1 MERILDLYA
10 QPYDPNR
17 PLWCFDERP
26 CQLLGDTLVP
36 IPMKPGKQW
45 RYDHH
50 YERKG
55 MCYLLIAFQPHTGQ
69 RVVCIYERR
78 RAVEYAQFMH
88 ELKTVHNPDAET
100 LVIVQDNLN
109 THTPSSFYQL
119 LEADDAL
126 ALGKQFE
133 MHYTPVNASWLN
145 MVEIE
150 LSVIARQC
158 LDRRIASIERL
169 EQEVLAFV
177 AERNRLACTIDWQ
190 FTPELARH
198 KFHRFYPKLEVS
210 SASV

>member
-10 QPYDPNR
+10 QPYDPKR

-36 IPMKPGKQW
+36 IAMKPGKAW

-55 MCYLLIAFQPHTGQ
+55 TCALLIAFQPHTGQ
-69 RVVCIYERR
+69 RVVSIYKQR
-78 RAVEYAQFMH
+78 RAIEYAQFMH
-88 ELKTVHNPDAET
+88 QLKTLHNPDADT

-109 THTPSSFYQL
+109 THDLSSFYTL
-119 LEADDAL
+119 FKAEEAL
-126 ALGKQFE
+126 ALTKQFE
-133 MHYTPVNASWLN
+133 MVYTPVNASWLN

-150 LSVIARQC
+150 LSVITRQC
-158 LDRRIASIERL
+158 LDRRIDSMARL
-169 EQEVLAFV
+169 AHEVLAFV

-198 KFHRFYPKLEVS
+198 KFQRFYPKLDAS
-210 SASV
+210 ST

>member
-10 QPYDPNR
+10 QPYDPQR

-26 CQLLGDTLVP
+26 CQLLGDRLVP
-36 IPMKPGKQW
+36 MPMKPGKQW

-69 RVVCIYERR
+69 RVVRIYKRR
-78 RAVEYAQFMH
+78 RAVEYAQFMD
-88 ELKTVHNPDAET
+88 ELKTIHNPDAEP

-109 THTPSSFYQL
+109 THDLSSFYKL
-119 LEADDAL
+119 FKAEEAL
-126 ALGKQFE
+126 ALTKQFE
-133 MHYTPVNASWLN
+133 MYFTPVNANWLN

-158 LDRRIASIERL
+158 LDRRIDSMACL
-169 EQEVLAFV
+169 EHEVLALV
-177 AERNRLACTIDWQ
+177 AEQNRLACTVDWQ
-190 FTPELARH
+190 FTPQLARQ
-198 KFHRFYPKLEVS
+198 KFQRFYPKLE
-210 SASV
+210 ASTGSL